1 MMRMRMSSAELYDA
15 AIDVAEAAVRYNA
28 ARRGIINL
36 RETAR
41 TRELEDGTPVIAQ
54 AGASA
59 ARDELKGATLE
70 LDETVEQYEAVKA
83 KMAG

>member
-1 MMRMRMSSAELYDA
+1 MSSKPIHDA
-15 AIDVAEAAVRYNA
+15 AVDVAEAAIRYNN
-28 ARRGIINL
+28 ARKAIVNL

-41 TRELEDGTPVIAQ
+41 IRELEDGTPVIAQ

-70 LDETVEQYEAVKA
+70 LDEMVERYKAVKGVA
-83 KMAG
+83 AG